1 MSAEL
6 SVSDALLT
14 PVPLVDVPKD
24 AGTQGFATLSAHVS
38 ERLGEAPANLLG
50 SAWEMACA
58 AHAGQWRRSGEPYIT
73 HPLAVAGIV
82 NDMNMDID
90 SLLAALLH
98 DVIEDTEV
106 TKEDIAAR
114 LGVVVAEL
122 VDGVSRLD
130 RIHGVADRATE
141 AAENHAA
148 PARAPKLGKG
158 VRVEAKDNAAP
169 ARAPERFD
177 NIHKMALAMSRDLRV
192 IVIKLADRLHNMRT
206 IAALDSEATRR
217 IALETMEIYAPIAMR
232 LGMQG
237 VCEEL
242 EGLSFEALHPM
253 RARRIAVAVKKAAGH
268 RSELTE
274 QIRAQIEWHLV
285 HKRGFRA
292 KVLGR
297 QKSVYSIYRKMQ
309 TKMRTKMQT
318 KMRTKMQTKR
328 TSFKEIMDVYGFRV
342 VVDDV
347 DTCYRALGAIHG
359 LYCPRPGHFKDYI
372 AMPKANGYQS
382 LHTVLFGMY
391 GVLVEIQIRTPTM
404 NHAAQHGI
412 AAHWAYKEG
421 DDAVSAVEHRQRVL
435 NWVNGLLELQRRT
448 GGDAR
453 EFIEHLKA
461 DLFPDEIYVF
471 TPRGEVVELPVNATA
486 LDFAYAVHTDIGNQ
500 CKDCTVNGRP
510 APLSQTL
517 ESGDTVLVSTDE
529 SASPQLDWL
538 DFLATAKA
546 RVAALHVLNQR
557 RREDI
562 LALGQALLDQE
573 CQHAHQCRLA
583 EVGETRRQ
591 AFVTALGKASFEDCL
606 ADIGNGRY
614 PVRLA
619 AWRLMDAEF
628 VAGPPIWRS
637 WLKRI
642 NLAKREP
649 LVIDGS
655 EGMSLTFSKCCRPIP
670 GDDIVGHLT
679 SNRGLS
685 VHVIGCRA
693 WKREKG
699 QADAIPLRWSEKLSA
714 HADGFETEVRVEIE
728 TDRGAMTMLANCA
741 TRLDAVIEE
750 LQQIDQSQRLCLV
763 VMRMRVRDRVHLAR
777 VIRGM
782 REIKAVNKV
791 RRSRA

>member
-24 AGTQGFATLSAHVS
+24 AGMQGFATLSAHVS
-38 ERLGEAPANLLG
+38 ERLGEAPAKLLG

-73 HPLAVAGIV
+73 HPLAVACIV
-82 NDMNMDID
+82 NDMNLDID

-106 TKEDIAAR
+106 TKEGIAAR
-114 LGVVVAEL
+114 LGVTVAEL

-141 AAENHAA
+141 GAENHAV
-148 PARAPKLGKG
+148 PARAPK
-158 VRVEAKDNAAP
+158 
-169 ARAPERFD
+169 RFA

-206 IAALDSEATRR
+206 IAALDREATRR

-232 LGMQG
+232 LGMQE

-242 EGLSFEALHPM
+242 EGLSFEALYPM
-253 RARRIAVAVKKAAGH
+253 RARRIAAAVKQAAGH

-297 QKSVYSIYRKMQ
+297 QKSVYSIYR
-309 TKMRTKMQT
+309 
-318 KMRTKMQTKR
+318 KMQTKR

-391 GVLVEIQIRTPTM
+391 GVLVEIQIRTSTM
-404 NHAAQHGI
+404 NHSAQHGI
-412 AAHWAYKEG
+412 ASHWAYKEG

-453 EFIEHLKA
+453 GFIEHLKA

-471 TPRGEVVELPVNATA
+471 TPRGEVVELPVNSTA

-517 ESGDTVLVSTDE
+517 ESGDTVLVATDE

-546 RVAALHVLNQR
+546 RMAALHMLNQR
-557 RREDI
+557 RRGDI

-573 CQHAHQCRLA
+573 CQHAHQCRLVD
-583 EVGETRRQ
+583 VGEARRQ
-591 AFVTALGKASFEDCL
+591 ACATALGKASFEDCL
-606 ADIGNGRY
+606 VDIGNGRY

-628 VAGPPIWRS
+628 VSAPPIWKS

-642 NLAKREP
+642 NPTKREP

-655 EGMSLTFSKCCRPIP
+655 EGVSLTFSKCCRPIP

-685 VHVIGCRA
+685 VHVVGCGA
-693 WKREKG
+693 WKREKR

-714 HADGFETEVRVEIE
+714 RADDFETEVRAEIE
-728 TDRGAMTMLANCA
+728 TDRGEVTMLANCA